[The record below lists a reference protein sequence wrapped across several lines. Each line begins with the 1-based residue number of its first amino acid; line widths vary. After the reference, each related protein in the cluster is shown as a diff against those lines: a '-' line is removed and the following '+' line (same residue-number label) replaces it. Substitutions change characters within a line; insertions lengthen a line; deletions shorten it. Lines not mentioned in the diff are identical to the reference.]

1 MQNSNCAVKHK
12 ELVLCKP
19 EELEYPGG
27 LVAEVQPMYKKA
39 LPTGVLPLITSPS
52 DAMLVLKEVW
62 NKHRF
67 DYSEQ
72 VYALYLNGSHHAH
85 AWSIIAE
92 GSVNKCHIFP
102 QKILTIG
109 LVTNSIGFV
118 LAHNHPSGTRSI
130 SEPDKSFTETMVKA
144 ARLVGLSCLDHLV
157 VHALD
162 EEAVSIRGTFPYLFN
177 H

>member
-1 MQNSNCAVKHK
+1 MQNNNCAVKHN

-27 LVAEVQPMYKKA
+27 MVSEVQPMYKKA
-39 LPTGVLPLITSPS
+39 LPTGVLPLITS
-52 DAMLVLKEVW
+52 
-62 NKHRF
+62 
-67 DYSEQ
+67 
-72 VYALYLNGSHHAH
+72 
-85 AWSIIAE
+85 
-92 GSVNKCHIFP
+92 
-102 QKILTIG
+102 
-109 LVTNSIGFV
+109 
-118 LAHNHPSGTRSI
+118 PSGTRSI

-157 VHALD
+157 LHALN

>member
-1 MQNSNCAVKHK
+1 MVS
-12 ELVLCKP
+12 
-19 EELEYPGG
+19 
-27 LVAEVQPMYKKA
+27 EVQPMYKKA

-85 AWSIIAE
+85 AWSLIAE
-92 GSVNKCHIFP
+92 GSVNHCQVYT
-102 QKILTIG
+102 QKVLTLG
-109 LVTNSIGFV
+109 LITNSIGFV
-118 LAHNHPSGTRSI
+118 LAHNHPSGSRMI
-130 SEPDKSFTETMVKA
+130 SEPDKSFTTKIVQA
-144 ARLVGLSCLDHLV
+144 AKLVGLSFLDHLV
-157 VHALD
+157 FSSLD